1 MVLIVL
7 VLPMHVPDRK
17 GRSYLL
23 IPGTRKAHGGT
34 LLLIPAFVLNQ
45 SQNIRKGFERCL
57 EGATEYHI
65 MSLYPLV
72 TLCVSSGSQ
81 TWLPRIDRSE
91 GYLTAVL
98 RYQLAIRHVDL

>member
-1 MVLIVL
+1 
-7 VLPMHVPDRK
+7 
-17 GRSYLL
+17 
-23 IPGTRKAHGGT
+23 
-34 LLLIPAFVLNQ
+34 
-45 SQNIRKGFERCL
+45 
-57 EGATEYHI
+57 
-65 MSLYPLV
+65 LYPLV